1 MQVYSD
7 NAATTSKCGKNKDIC
22 YMLQTS
28 CNWFFYLLMMS
39 SVLSEYTCTDK
50 KKICQ
55 FFYITFHLTSAQSF
69 ASVYTLI
76 TILSRPIKMQ
86 GLCCPLYDIIDMQ
99 GSSPLTRSRLVMRLW
114 KKLIPAS
121 ETVTLAQNLLKHVM
135 TSTQGFLTVL
145 GRLFHSNLNRSRYM
159 YPVDN

>member
-1 MQVYSD
+1 MQQQHQNVVRTKTY
-7 NAATTSKCGKNKDIC
+7 ATCCRQVVTDSFTSLWCPLC
-22 YMLQTS
+22 YQSTHAP
-28 CNWFFYLLMMS
+28 
-39 SVLSEYTCTDK
+39 TK